1 MKKFCAHRE
10 TSRSN
15 LNLEYPQ
22 EEQRKQLDQQED
34 EEAGYGAA
42 GVVEGQWSGLG
53 AVGGVEGRGGAEG
66 QWMGLGA
73 VGRAGAHQ
81 ERQDPGGVG
90 TRGIPRTKKRA
101 KGNGRA
107 SGTWRSLGKT
117 RAAAEL
123 QKHLHILPTPG
134 AGDTALGLKFQDPC

>member
-42 GVVEGQWSGLG
+42 GVVEGQWS
-53 AVGGVEGRGGAEG
+53 
-66 QWMGLGA
+66 GLGA

>member
-1 MKKFCAHRE
+1 MGQRAWLKVSGRGWEQWVGLRE
-10 TSRSN
+10 
-15 LNLEYPQ
+15 
-22 EEQRKQLDQQED
+22 
-34 EEAGYGAA
+34 GA
-42 GVVEGQWSGLG
+42 GLG

-107 SGTWRSLGKT
+107 SGTWKSLGKT